1 MEQPYR
7 FGRVVCFKDFEA
19 NIRTGELR
27 KRGRRVRVSEQ
38 PFQILTMLLERPG
51 DLVTREELQKRL
63 WPADTFVELDL
74 SLNAAVKKLR
84 QALGDDAENPRY
96 IETLPRRGYRFI
108 APVDGGT
115 ADPLSLI
122 RAGLDTEMVRR
133 GLPSCRPSSPGEAV
147 PAQQGNPEAVPLV
160 PLQPS
165 PGGVR
170 EPPLRSR
177 WDLRLAALLAMG
189 LVGLSVAWF
198 ATHRLPPRPEPKPR
212 RLTANPAGNPATHAH
227 ISPDGKYLAYA
238 DQRGIQLQLIDTG
251 ETRTI
256 SQPQG
261 AGHGVTDWWPV
272 GWFPHWT
279 KLLAQAT
286 SLGAE
291 HSSFWVISV
300 LGGAPRRIHE
310 GGFAWSVSP
319 DGLLIAFSSSR
330 FHSDIWLMGP
340 NGEEPR
346 KIVTAN
352 EGESING
359 VVWSPDSRRI
369 IYERFRV
376 EPAGPRR
383 DIETR
388 DLKGGQPS
396 VVLSNPKLATAFGG
410 GFWWLPDGRMLLA
423 DYLWN
428 IPDSLGERAPSLC
441 LGDTNL
447 WEIKVDARSGK
458 PAGKP
463 RRITHWTDFSL
474 ESPNASADGK
484 RLVFGRVSAQRD
496 VYVGE
501 LEKGG
506 THLKA
511 PPRRLTLD
519 ERNDWPTAWTPD
531 SKAVLF
537 HSDRSGNRDIYRQAL
552 DQESAEPLVATPQE
566 DLLPRLSAD
575 GTWIIYQSFAKQED
589 IGTSVPSQLR
599 RVPVSG
605 GPSQLVL
612 TLHGWADYRCAR
624 APATLCL
631 LGEQTEDQKQL
642 VFTAFDPVKGRG
654 REVAR
659 IATNPGSAYNWD
671 LSPDGSQIAEAIPGE
686 NRIRLLP
693 VRGGQPRDIV
703 INGWSDFNAGPDW
716 APDGKGFYVSSWSPK
731 GATLLHVDLKGNV
744 NALWEQKGSWQT
756 WGVPSPDG
764 HHLAI
769 LGFTVDSNV
778 WMTENF

>member
-1 MEQPYR
+1 MKQPDR
-7 FGRVVCFKDFEA
+7 FGRVVRFKDFEA
-19 NIRTGELR
+19 DLRTCELR
-27 KRGRRVRVSEQ
+27 KRGLRVRLPEQ
-38 PFQILTMLLERPG
+38 PFQILTMLLEQPG
-51 DLVTREELQKRL
+51 ELVTREELQKRL
-63 WPADTFVELDL
+63 WPADTFVEVDL
-74 SLNAAVKKLR
+74 SLNAAVRKLR
-84 QALGDDAENPRY
+84 QALGDDAESPRY

-108 APVDGGT
+108 APVDGITTGPK
-115 ADPLSLI
+115 PLI
-122 RAGLDTEMVRR
+122 EAEFDGEMIRR
-133 GLPSCRPSSPGEAV
+133 GLPSRRPSSPGEAV
-147 PAQQGNPEAVPLV
+147 PAQQGNPEGV

-165 PGGVR
+165 PGDVR
-170 EPPLRSR
+170 EPLRSQ
-177 WDLRLAALLAMG
+177 WHLRLPALLGMG
-189 LVGLSVAWF
+189 LVGLTAAWF
-198 ATHRLPPRPEPKPR
+198 ATHRTPPPRPEPKPR

-272 GWFPHWT
+272 GWFPDWT

-291 HSSFWVISV
+291 HSSIWVVSI
-300 LGGAPRRIHE
+300 LGGAPREIHQ

-319 DGLLIAFSSSR
+319 DGALIAFTSSR
-330 FHSDIWLMGP
+330 LHSDIWLMGP
-340 NGEEPR
+340 DGEEPR

-352 EGESING
+352 EEESIKG

-369 IYERFRV
+369 VYERFRF

-410 GFWWLPDGRMLLA
+410 GFWWLPDGRMILT
-423 DYLWN
+423 DYPRN
-428 IPDSLGERAPSLC
+428 VPDSIGERAPALC
-441 LGDTNL
+441 LADMNL
-447 WEIKVDARSGK
+447 WEIKVEAASGK
-458 PAGKP
+458 AAGKP
-463 RRITHWTDFSL
+463 RRITNWTDFSL

-496 VYVGE
+496 AYVGE
-501 LEKGG
+501 LDRGR

-537 HSDRSGNRDIYRQAL
+537 HSDRSGNRHIYKQAL
-552 DQESAEPLVATPQE
+552 DQESAESLVATPQE

-575 GTWIIYQSFAKQED
+575 GAWIIYQSSAKQED
-589 IGTSVPSQLR
+589 IGTSAPSQLR

-605 GPSQLVL
+605 GRSQPVL
-612 TLHGWADYRCAR
+612 TLHGWVDYRCAR

-642 VFTAFDPVKGRG
+642 LFIAFDPVKGRG

-659 IATNPGSAYNWD
+659 IATNPGSQYNWD

-716 APDGKGFYVSSWSPK
+716 APDGKGFYVSSSSPR

-764 HHLAI
+764 RHLAI
-769 LGFTVDSNV
+769 LGLTVDSNV